1 MAVVI
6 VWLLIPMKLFNNQWS
21 AVLYDSDNN
30 ILAAQVAADG
40 QWRLPP
46 DQSDSIPQKYKTCLL
61 EFEDKRFHYH
71 MGVDP
76 VALIR
81 AGMQNI
87 HAGKVVSGGS
97 TISMQVMRMSRQAD
111 SRSILQK
118 LLESILALK
127 LEIRHSKEDI
137 LNLYAS
143 HAPYGGNIVG
153 IKAASWR
160 YFGRSP
166 YNLTWA
172 ESALLA
178 VLPNAPASIHMNRNR
193 EMLKAKR
200 NRLLSRLYQAGKIN
214 KSTWQLAMDE
224 EIPSMLR
231 PFPNKSIHLL
241 HKLKKQHP
249 TQTLFHASIHGKYQE
264 ECMNIMQ
271 RHALQFR
278 KNGINNAC
286 AVIAETKT
294 GKVRAYVGNTGLY
307 TNEGENSYVDIPSS
321 RRSSGSVLKPLLY
334 AHMLSRGEIMPG
346 SLVPDYPVHF
356 GSYAPENF
364 NLQHDGA
371 VPAARCI
378 ARSLNVPAVHLLKK
392 HGIAVFI
399 DDLQHMGFSTIN
411 RSADNYGLSL
421 ILGSAEVRPDELCAA
436 YASMGRRLLDFQED
450 NAMYRRKSIHPLLYL
465 EEAYATNLPSNQ
477 SSARMDAA
485 GIWHAFE
492 AMKNVKRPDG
502 KGNWRYFNSEQ
513 AIAWKTGT
521 SYGFRD
527 AWAVGVTPDF
537 TVCVWVGNADGEG
550 RPGLLGLKTA
560 APVLFDIFDML
571 PAYQHWFRKP
581 YDAMVKMPVCSKS
594 GYLAS
599 SHCPQPDSL
608 WIPKAAYH
616 FEQCPY
622 HQLMHFDSSGTYR
635 VNASCYAVDK
645 MISNAVYILP
655 PAMEWYYRQHHPDY
669 SGKPEWHPNCKA
681 FQQDGSNM
689 QIIYPNYGAEI
700 YVPTELDG
708 KQQRVVFKAAHQN
721 QDATVFWSVDDKYC
735 GKTTGRHQLSF
746 SPDPGEHM
754 LILTDEHGHKAVH
767 KFTVLNKRK

>member
-1 MAVVI
+1 
-6 VWLLIPMKLFNNQWS
+6 
-21 AVLYDSDNN
+21 
-30 ILAAQVAADG
+30 
-40 QWRLPP
+40 
-46 DQSDSIPQKYKTCLL
+46 
-61 EFEDKRFHYH
+61 
-71 MGVDP
+71 
-76 VALIR
+76 
-81 AGMQNI
+81 
-87 HAGKVVSGGS
+87 
-97 TISMQVMRMSRQAD
+97 
-111 SRSILQK
+111 
-118 LLESILALK
+118 
-127 LEIRHSKEDI
+127 
-137 LNLYAS
+137 
-143 HAPYGGNIVG
+143 
-153 IKAASWR
+153 
-160 YFGRSP
+160 
-166 YNLTWA
+166 
-172 ESALLA
+172 
-178 VLPNAPASIHMNRNR
+178 
-193 EMLKAKR
+193 
-200 NRLLSRLYQAGKIN
+200 
-214 KSTWQLAMDE
+214 
-224 EIPSMLR
+224 
-231 PFPNKSIHLL
+231 
-241 HKLKKQHP
+241 
-249 TQTLFHASIHGKYQE
+249 
-264 ECMNIMQ
+264 
-271 RHALQFR
+271 
-278 KNGINNAC
+278 
-286 AVIAETKT
+286 
-294 GKVRAYVGNTGLY
+294 
-307 TNEGENSYVDIPSS
+307 
-321 RRSSGSVLKPLLY
+321 
-334 AHMLSRGEIMPG
+334 
-346 SLVPDYPVHF
+346 
-356 GSYAPENF
+356 
-364 NLQHDGA
+364 
-371 VPAARCI
+371 
-378 ARSLNVPAVHLLKK
+378 
-392 HGIAVFI
+392 
-399 DDLQHMGFSTIN
+399 
-411 RSADNYGLSL
+411 
-421 ILGSAEVRPDELCAA
+421 LCAA